1 MTKTQTGTLLR
12 VLNNN
17 AVMVDSAGDRVIL
30 LGRGIGFGKRLGDAV
45 DLGAATESFSP
56 STALELRQLA
66 DFAREIPLEVF
77 RVARRAV
84 DHAETV
90 GDVRPSQ
97 ALLLSVADHLH
108 FAVVRAQTGLRV
120 DFPLQWE
127 IAQLYPRETELGHA
141 TVRFANEELGVDS
154 SIDAD
159 EATAF
164 AMHFVNAQFAKS
176 DTSQTVAMTK
186 TLQSVVDVVTETLGA
201 DATADP
207 TNVARFVTHLR
218 YLYARMTTRTQLSSA
233 PPQLFTAIR
242 DSYPEIVATSARV
255 RGIIDAQGG
264 ALSEAEVCYLE
275 LHLAR
280 LSPSGREP
288 PAAPTPEGETTD
300 GSAPPSSGVPDAS

>member
-17 AVMVDSAGDRVIL
+17 AIMVDAAGDRVIL

-45 DLGAATESFSP
+45 DLDAATESFSP

-84 DHAETV
+84 DHAETA

-120 DFPLQWE
+120 DFPLKWE
-127 IAQLYPRETELGHA
+127 IAQLYPRETELGKA
-141 TVRFANEELGVDS
+141 TVRFANEELGEAS
-154 SIDAD
+154 AIDGD

-207 TNVARFVTHLR
+207 TNVARFITHLR
-218 YLYARMTTRTQLSSA
+218 YLYARMTTRTQLESA

-242 DSYPEIVATSARV
+242 DSYPEIVATSDRV
-255 RGIIDAQGG
+255 RELIEAQGG
-264 ALSEAEVCYLE
+264 ELSEAEVCYLE
-275 LHLAR
+275 IHLAR
-280 LSPSGREP
+280 LSTSGREP
-288 PAAPTPEGETTD
+288 QAAPAADGEAAGED
-300 GSAPPSSGVPDAS
+300 APSS